1 MVMLGW
7 SNALSIARSR
17 DAQRV
22 PITGNTA
29 TTAKGNTMQNTKPN
43 RAQRRAAQSNSKP
56 KCTTPRF
63 GSKLTIEHVELKF
76 RNELPRPQISAPSRA
91 TRFAGIT

>member
-1 MVMLGW
+1 
-7 SNALSIARSR
+7 
-17 DAQRV
+17 
-22 PITGNTA
+22 
-29 TTAKGNTMQNTKPN
+29 MQNTKPN

-76 RNELPRPQISAPSRA
+76 RNELPRPQIDAPSRA
-91 TRFAGIT
+91 TRFEGMT